1 MNSKKFSEAMS
12 ENWIKWGAMAACL
25 CLVISVFAVSVFS
38 LFGGI
43 VVTVYANGADE
54 GITSAGATFTT
65 EKIDNNGDF
74 TEQREE
80 YGFAQGEMTVTFFDA
95 NGTEVLPEAN
105 WYSTKNIDSIVV
117 QWNGRAPEKVQMLFT
132 PAGTET
138 AKEMEFLQTEAIS
151 GENKVVITADSLH
164 QDSLMGHLQII
175 INFSNCTIKSEL
187 YNVIYDPEA

>member
-1 MNSKKFSEAMS
+1 MNSKKFFETMS

-25 CLVISVFAVSVFS
+25 CLVISVFAVSVVS
-38 LFGGI
+38 PFGGI

-65 EKIDNNGDF
+65 EKIDNNGDL

-80 YGFAQGEMTVTFFDA
+80 YGFAQGEMKVTFFDA

-117 QWNGRAPEKVQMLFT
+117 QWNGRVPEKVQMLFT

-138 AKEMEFLQTEAIS
+138 AKEMDFLQTETIS
-151 GENKVVITADSLH
+151 SRARKSL
-164 QDSLMGHLQII
+164 
-175 INFSNCTIKSEL
+175 CKKE
-187 YNVIYDPEA
+187 

>member
-1 MNSKKFSEAMS
+1 MLFRS
-12 ENWIKWGAMAACL
+12 
-25 CLVISVFAVSVFS
+25 VISVFAVSVFS
-38 LFGGI
+38 PFGGI

-65 EKIDNNGDF
+65 EKIDNNGDL

-80 YGFAQGEMTVTFFDA
+80 YSFAQGEMTVTFFDA